1 VQEAIMETFS
11 SQEFGSVR
19 IIEED
24 GKYLFCGIDVA
35 SALGYSK
42 PRNAITAH
50 CRYALKRGVPHP
62 QAPDKLMEMV
72 FIPEGDVYRLIAH
85 SKLPSAERFESWV
98 FDEVLPTIR
107 KHGAYVTDNVLNNP
121 DLLEK
126 ALNALKA
133 EREKRAELEA
143 KNAIQLGIIQEME
156 PKVSYYDIILRTKNA
171 VPITLIAKDY
181 GMSATRLN
189 RILHSLD
196 IQYRVGGTWMLYQ
209 KYAAEGYTVT
219 HTYIVDQHTSRMHTC
234 WTQKGRLFLYD
245 LLCDNGIYPV
255 MEGRE

>member
-1 VQEAIMETFS
+1 METFS

-50 CRYALKRGVPHP
+50 CRYALKQGVPHP
-62 QAPDKLMEMV
+62 QAPDKLMEMF
-72 FIPEGDVYRLIAH
+72 FIPEGDVYRLIVQ

-107 KHGAYVTDNVLNNP
+107 KHGAYVSDNVLNNP
-121 DLLEK
+121 DLLEQ

-189 RILHSLD
+189 RILHALD

-219 HTYIVDQHTSRMHTC
+219 HTYIVDHHTSRMHTC

>member
-1 VQEAIMETFS
+1 MQEANMETFS

-24 GKYLFCGIDVA
+24 GKYLFCGVDVA
-35 SALGYSK
+35 TALGYANS
-42 PRNAITAH
+42 RAALQRH
-50 CRYALKRGVPHP
+50 CRCVTKRDTPHP
-62 QAPDKLMEMV
+62 QSPDKLIEIT

-121 DLLEK
+121 DLLEQ

-189 RILHSLD
+189 RILHALD

-255 MEGRE
+255 MEGRL

>member
-1 VQEAIMETFS
+1 METFS
-11 SQEFGSVR
+11 RQEFGSVR

-62 QAPDKLMEMV
+62 QAPDKLIEMI
-72 FIPEGDVYRLIAH
+72 FIPEGDVYRLIVQ

-98 FDEVLPTIR
+98 FDEVIPTIR
-107 KHGAYVTDNVLNNP
+107 KHGAYVTDTVLNNP
-121 DLLEK
+121 DLLEQ

-189 RILHSLD
+189 RILHALD

>member
-1 VQEAIMETFS
+1 METFS

-62 QAPDKLMEMV
+62 QAPDKLMEMF
-72 FIPEGDVYRLIAH
+72 FIPEGDVYRLIVQ

-107 KHGAYVTDNVLNNP
+107 KHGAYVTDTVLNNP
-121 DLLEK
+121 DLLEQ

-143 KNAIQLGIIQEME
+143 KNAIQLGIIQKME

-189 RILHSLD
+189 RILHALD

>member
-1 VQEAIMETFS
+1 METFS

-62 QAPDKLMEMV
+62 QAPDKLMEMF
-72 FIPEGDVYRLIAH
+72 FIPEGDVYRLIVQ

-107 KHGAYVTDNVLNNP
+107 KHGAYVTDTVLNNP
-121 DLLEK
+121 DLLEQ

-189 RILHSLD
+189 RILHALD

-219 HTYIVDQHTSRMHTC
+219 HTYTVDQDTSRMHTC

>member
-1 VQEAIMETFS
+1 METFS

-24 GKYLFCGIDVA
+24 DKYLFCGVDIA
-35 SALGYSK
+35 KALGYTNPQK
-42 PRNAITAH
+42 AVRDH
-50 CRYALKRGVPHP
+50 CRYRTNRSVPHP
-62 QAPDKLMEMV
+62 QAPDKLIKMI
-72 FIPEGDVYRLIAH
+72 FIPEGDVYRLIVQ

-98 FDEVLPTIR
+98 FDEVIPTIR
-107 KHGAYVTDNVLNNP
+107 KHGAYVTDTVLNNP
-121 DLLEK
+121 DLLEQ

-189 RILHSLD
+189 RILHALD

-255 MEGRE
+255 MEGRL

>member
-1 VQEAIMETFS
+1 MQEAIMETFS

>member
-1 VQEAIMETFS
+1 METFS

-62 QAPDKLMEMV
+62 QAPDKLMEMF
-72 FIPEGDVYRLIAH
+72 FIPEGDVYRLIVQ

-107 KHGAYVTDNVLNNP
+107 KHGAYVTDTVLNNP
-121 DLLEK
+121 DLLEQ

-189 RILHSLD
+189 RILHALD

-255 MEGRE
+255 MEGRQ

>member
-1 VQEAIMETFS
+1 MDNATIQSFADN
-11 SQEFGSVR
+11 EFGTVR
-19 IIEED
+19 IIEEN
-24 GKYLFCGIDVA
+24 GKYLFCGMDIA
-35 SALGYSK
+35 KALGYANH
-42 PRNAITAH
+42 RAALQQH
-50 CRYALKRGVPHP
+50 CKGVVKRDALSHGGI
-62 QAPDKLMEMV
+62 QEFS
-72 FIPEGDVYRLIAH
+72 FISEGDVYRLIAH

-98 FDEVLPTIR
+98 FDEVIPAIR
-107 KHGAYVTDNVLNNP
+107 KHGAYVTDTVLNNP
-121 DLLEK
+121 DLLEQ

-189 RILHSLD
+189 RILHALD

>member
-1 VQEAIMETFS
+1 MQEVNMETFS

-62 QAPDKLMEMV
+62 QAPDKLMEMF
-72 FIPEGDVYRLIAH
+72 FIPEGDVYRLIVQ

-107 KHGAYVTDNVLNNP
+107 KHGAYVTDTVLNNP
-121 DLLEK
+121 DLLEQ

-189 RILHSLD
+189 RILHALD

>member
-62 QAPDKLMEMV
+62 QAPDKLMEMF
-72 FIPEGDVYRLIAH
+72 FIPEGDVYRLIVQ

-107 KHGAYVTDNVLNNP
+107 KHGAYVTDTVLNNP
-121 DLLEK
+121 DLLEQ

-189 RILHSLD
+189 RILHALD

-255 MEGRE
+255 MEGRQ

>member
-1 VQEAIMETFS
+1 METFS

-62 QAPDKLMEMV
+62 QAPDKLMEMF
-72 FIPEGDVYRLIAH
+72 FIPEGDVYRLIVQ

-107 KHGAYVTDNVLNNP
+107 KHGAYVTDTVLNNP
-121 DLLEK
+121 DLLEQ

-189 RILHSLD
+189 RILHALD
-196 IQYRVGGTWMLYQ
+196 IQYRIGGTWMLYQ

>member
-1 VQEAIMETFS
+1 METFS

-62 QAPDKLMEMV
+62 QAPDKLMEMF
-72 FIPEGDVYRLIAH
+72 FIPEGDVYRLIVQ

-107 KHGAYVTDNVLNNP
+107 KHGAYVTDTVLNNP
-121 DLLEK
+121 DLLEQ

-189 RILHSLD
+189 RILHALD

>member
-1 VQEAIMETFS
+1 MQEAIMETFS

-62 QAPDKLMEMV
+62 QAPDKLMEMF
-72 FIPEGDVYRLIAH
+72 FIPEGDVYRLIVQ

-107 KHGAYVTDNVLNNP
+107 KHGAYVTDTVLNNP
-121 DLLEK
+121 DLLEQ

-189 RILHSLD
+189 RILHALD

>member
-1 VQEAIMETFS
+1 MQEANMETFS

-24 GKYLFCGIDVA
+24 GKYLFCGVDVA
-35 SALGYSK
+35 TALGYANS
-42 PRNAITAH
+42 RAALQRH
-50 CRYALKRGVPHP
+50 CRCVTKRDTPHP
-62 QAPDKLMEMV
+62 QSPDKLIEIT

-107 KHGAYVTDNVLNNP
+107 KHGAYVADHVLSNP
-121 DLLEK
+121 NLLEQ
-126 ALNALKA
+126 ALNALQA

-143 KNAIQLGIIQEME
+143 KNVIQLGIIQEME

-181 GMSATRLN
+181 GMSATRMN
-189 RILHSLD
+189 RLLHKLG
-196 IQYRVGGTWMLYQ
+196 IQYPVGGTWMLYQ
-209 KYAAEGYTVT
+209 KYAGEGYTVT
-219 HTYIVDQHTSRMHTC
+219 QTYPIGWNSCSMHTC
-234 WTQKGRLFLYD
+234 WTQKGRLFLYE
-245 LLCDNGIYPV
+245 LLCDNDIYPI
-255 MEGRE
+255 MEGRF

>member
-1 VQEAIMETFS
+1 METFS

-62 QAPDKLMEMV
+62 QAPDKLMEMF
-72 FIPEGDVYRLIAH
+72 FIPEGDVYRLIVQ

-98 FDEVLPTIR
+98 FDEVIPTIR
-107 KHGAYVTDNVLNNP
+107 KHGAYVTDTVLNNP
-121 DLLEK
+121 DLLEQ

-189 RILHSLD
+189 RILHALD

>member
-1 VQEAIMETFS
+1 METFS

-62 QAPDKLMEMV
+62 QAPDKLMEMF
-72 FIPEGDVYRLIAH
+72 FIPEGDVYRLIVQ

-107 KHGAYVTDNVLNNP
+107 RHGAYVTDNVLNNP
-121 DLLEK
+121 DLLEQ

-171 VPITLIAKDY
+171 VPITPIAKDY

-189 RILHSLD
+189 RILHALD

>member
-1 VQEAIMETFS
+1 MQEANMETFS

-62 QAPDKLMEMV
+62 QAPDKLIEMI
-72 FIPEGDVYRLIAH
+72 FIPEGDVYRLIVQ

-107 KHGAYVTDNVLNNP
+107 KHGAYVTDNILSNP
-121 DLLEK
+121 KLL
-126 ALNALKA
+126 
-133 EREKRAELEA
+133 
-143 KNAIQLGIIQEME
+143 
-156 PKVSYYDIILRTKNA
+156 
-171 VPITLIAKDY
+171 
-181 GMSATRLN
+181 
-189 RILHSLD
+189 
-196 IQYRVGGTWMLYQ
+196 
-209 KYAAEGYTVT
+209 
-219 HTYIVDQHTSRMHTC
+219 DQND
-234 WTQKGRLFLYD
+234 F
-245 LLCDNGIYPV
+245 V
-255 MEGRE
+255 ME

>member
-1 VQEAIMETFS
+1 MQEAIMETFS

-24 GKYLFCGIDVA
+24 DKYLFCGTDVA
-35 SALGYSK
+35 KSLGYDQPHK
-42 PRNAITAH
+42 AISRH
-50 CRYALKRGVPHP
+50 CRYGMKRTVPHP
-62 QAPDKLMEMV
+62 QAPDKLIEMI
-72 FIPEGDVYRLIAH
+72 FIPEGDVYRLIVQ

-98 FDEVLPTIR
+98 FDEVIPAIR
-107 KHGAYVTDNVLNNP
+107 KHGVYVTDTVLNNP
-121 DLLEK
+121 DLLEQ

-189 RILHSLD
+189 RILHALD

>member
-1 VQEAIMETFS
+1 MQEAIMETFS

-62 QAPDKLMEMV
+62 QAPDKLMEMF
-72 FIPEGDVYRLIAH
+72 FIPEGDVYRLIVQ

-107 KHGAYVTDNVLNNP
+107 KHGAYVTDTVLNNP
-121 DLLEK
+121 DLLEQ

-189 RILHSLD
+189 RILHALD

-255 MEGRE
+255 MEGRQ

>member
-1 VQEAIMETFS
+1 MQEAIMETFS
-11 SQEFGSVR
+11 RQEFGSVR

-62 QAPDKLMEMV
+62 QAPDKLIEMI
-72 FIPEGDVYRLIAH
+72 FIPEGDVYRLIVQ

-98 FDEVLPTIR
+98 FDEVIPTIR
-107 KHGAYVTDNVLNNP
+107 KHGAYVTDTVLNNP
-121 DLLEK
+121 DLLEQ

-189 RILHSLD
+189 RILHALD

>member
-1 VQEAIMETFS
+1 MQEAIMETFS

-62 QAPDKLMEMV
+62 QAPDKLIEMI
-72 FIPEGDVYRLIAH
+72 FIPEGDVYRLIAQ

-98 FDEVLPTIR
+98 FDEVIPTIR
-107 KHGAYVTDNVLNNP
+107 KHGAYVTDTVLNNP
-121 DLLEK
+121 DLLEQ

-189 RILHSLD
+189 RILHALD

>member
-1 VQEAIMETFS
+1 METFS

-24 GKYLFCGIDVA
+24 GKYLFCGTDVA
-35 SALGYSK
+35 KSLGYDQPHK
-42 PRNAITAH
+42 AISRH
-50 CRYALKRGVPHP
+50 CRYGMKRTVPHP
-62 QAPDKLMEMV
+62 QAPDKLIKMI
-72 FIPEGDVYRLIAH
+72 FIPEGDVYRLIVQ

-98 FDEVLPTIR
+98 FDEVIPTIR
-107 KHGAYVTDNVLNNP
+107 KHGAYVTDTVLNNP
-121 DLLEK
+121 DLLEQ

-143 KNAIQLGIIQEME
+143 KNAIQLDIIHEME
-156 PKVSYYDIILRTKNA
+156 PKVSYYDIILQTKNA